1 MRIVQVRCPSCNTPI
16 MSKQKDRFFHCDKCN
31 VLHVRDGGT
40 RNVDYEIAEFSDS
53 APLGERLYVPFWR
66 LYCSFV
72 IRSKSVEGG
81 YAFRLASWIK
91 GSDDGGSLFIYVPA
105 ADFDTMTF
113 KRLAIDF
120 TVRSPNYRTRLN
132 FGGVRRMPARVSSEE
147 ASELA
152 DFVVVTME
160 AEKPGVLQRLDY
172 SLTVLG
178 SKIVYL
184 PFVSSPSGLVP
195 AL

>member
-1 MRIVQVRCPSCNTPI
+1 MRVVQVKCPACNSPI
-16 MSKQKDRFFHCDKCN
+16 ISKQKDRFFHCDKCH

-40 RNVDYEIAEFSDS
+40 RTVDYEIAEFSTS
-53 APLGERLYVPFWR
+53 APQGERVYVPFWR

-72 IRSKSVEGG
+72 IRSRSVHG
-81 YAFRLASWIK
+81 APVFRLASWIK
-91 GSDDGGSLFIYVPA
+91 GADDSGNLFIYVPA
-105 ADFDTMTF
+105 ADFDPMAF
-113 KRLAIDF
+113 KRIAMDF
-120 TVRSPNYRTRLN
+120 TVKSPNYRTRLN
-132 FGGVRRMPARVSSEE
+132 FGGVRRMPAVMPSEE

-172 SLTVLG
+172 SLTVNG
-178 SKIVYL
+178 SKVVYL
-184 PFVSSPSGLVP
+184 PFVLTSRGMLP

>member
-1 MRIVQVRCPSCNTPI
+1 MKVVQVKCPSCNTPI

-40 RNVDYEIAEFSDS
+40 RNVDYEIAEFGDGV
-53 APLGERLYVPFWR
+53 PLDERVYVPFWR

-81 YAFRLASWIK
+81 YVFRLASWIK
-91 GSDDGGSLFIYVPA
+91 GADDGGSLFIYVPA
-105 ADFDTMTF
+105 ADFDPMTF
-113 KRLAIDF
+113 KQLAVDF
-120 TVRSPNYRTRLN
+120 TMKSPNYRTRLN
-132 FGGVRRMPARVSSEE
+132 FGGVRRMPAMMSSEE
-147 ASELA
+147 ATEMA

-172 SLTVLG
+172 SLTVNG
-178 SKIVYL
+178 SKVVYI
-184 PFVSSPSGLVP
+184 PFTLTSRGLLP